1 MKLLHGRA
9 TYLVAVVAAAVSV
22 AGAAAVQAQPSGKV
36 SPDKVLTA
44 KSQVVAHS
52 ARFGFGPGQSLK
64 AVNVYTDKQGSAIR
78 FDRSYRGLPVIG
90 GDFIIH
96 LTPAGAY
103 RYGNGMKVVGLPASI
118 HPSISAAAAAATAAA
133 KVGYPASSKSTALVV
148 YATPG
153 SSSLAWQVTTASKGG
168 ANGDLTY
175 VSARSGGTLASWST
189 VQNDGVQPG
198 FAGSKD
204 VGTGKTLYSG
214 NVSLND
220 VKRHAGTTR
229 YVLKDRLRGVQRIY
243 DAHNQEITSGTLF
256 KDTNNVWGD
265 GTDAS
270 RESAGADAS
279 YGLGL
284 TWDYYLDT
292 YGRHGIA
299 DDGVAAKA
307 YVHVY
312 QDYVN
317 ASWSDSCFCMRF
329 GDGSAASGIGS
340 LVAIDVAGHEMSH
353 GVTSRTA
360 RLVYAGESGGL
371 NESTSDVMGTAIEFY
386 ADNKED
392 VPDYVIGEEIF
403 RTYDPAT
410 NYIRRMDDPHQ
421 DGASANCWYAGV
433 GNLNVHY
440 SSGVGNHLFYLLSE
454 GSGAKT
460 INGIKYD
467 SPTCDG
473 SKITGIGHEKAAAI
487 WYKALTEN
495 WVSSTNYHDARVGML
510 QAAKD
515 LYGANSD
522 EYKATNA
529 AWAAV
534 AVTP

>member
-1 MKLLHGRA
+1 M
-9 TYLVAVVAAAVSV
+9 V
-22 AGAAAVQAQPSGKV
+22 AGTASVQAQPSGKV
-36 SPDKVLTA
+36 SPDKVVTA
-44 KSQVVAHS
+44 KSKVIENA
-52 ARFGFGPGQSLK
+52 ARFGFGPGQQLK
-64 AVNVYTDKQGSAIR
+64 AVDVISGKSGSAIR
-78 FDRSYRGLPVIG
+78 FDRYYHGLKVIG
-90 GDFIIH
+90 GDFVVH
-96 LTPAGAY
+96 LTPSGAF

-118 HPSISAAAAAATAAA
+118 RPQVSGAAAGATAAA
-133 KVGYPASSKSTALVV
+133 KFHYTVASRTTSLTV
-148 YATPG
+148 YARAN
-153 SSSLAWQVTTASKGG
+153 SSELAWQVDTSSKGG
-168 ANGDLTY
+168 RFGDRTY
-175 VSARSGGTLASWST
+175 VSAVSGKVLASWAT
-189 VQNDGVQPG
+189 VHS
-198 FAGSKD
+198 AKD
-204 VGTGKTLYSG
+204 VGKGKTLYSG
-214 NVSLND
+214 TVKLND
-220 VKRHAGTTR
+220 TKKGAKYTLVDQTR
-229 YVLKDRLRGVQRIY
+229 GDQEIY
-243 DAHNQEITSGTLF
+243 DAHNGEITAGTLF
-256 KDTNNVWGD
+256 TDKNNVWGNGAD
-265 GTDAS
+265 SS
-270 RESAGADAS
+270 RESAGADAAF
-279 YGLGL
+279 GLAN

-292 YGRHGIA
+292 YGRKGIA

-312 QDYVN
+312 TDYVN

-360 RLVYAGESGGL
+360 RLIYSGESGGL

-403 RTYDPAT
+403 RQYDPAS
-410 NYIRRMDDPHQ
+410 NYIRRMDDPHA

-454 GSGAKT
+454 GSGSKT
-460 INGIKYD
+460 INGIKYN
-467 SPTCDG
+467 STTCDG

-495 WVSSTNYHDARVGML
+495 WVSTTDYHQARAGML

-515 LYGANSD
+515 LFGKKSN
-522 EYKATNA
+522 EYKTTDK

-534 AVTP
+534 SVTP